1 MDYYRIIADNFQRT
15 IDTIVMSVDPLAEVI
30 ERGGQLMAEALL
42 ADRKIIVCGNGVD
55 AALAQLFTCNL
66 LNRFDEDRPAL
77 PALTLG
83 ADSAS
88 VTAIAQ
94 SIGISEIFS
103 RQLRALGQEGD
114 VLLCINSSIGTGN
127 LLRAVQTAQERNMGV
142 VMMSNVG
149 DSEIGTVLRP
159 EDVELRV
166 DATQPAR
173 IVELHTM
180 VIHHFCEL
188 IDHSLFGTYNRD

>member
-66 LNRFDEDRPAL
+66 LNRFDDDRPAL

-83 ADSAS
+83 TDSAS

-103 RQLRALGQEGD
+103 RQLRALGQAGD

-142 VMMSNVG
+142 VMMSNTW
-149 DSEIGTVLRP
+149 ET
-159 EDVELRV
+159 
-166 DATQPAR
+166 AR
-173 IVELHTM
+173 SALLCAQKTWSCAWM
-180 VIHHFCEL
+180 PRNQRAL
-188 IDHSLFGTYNRD
+188 

>member
-66 LNRFDEDRPAL
+66 LNRFDDDRPAL

-103 RQLRALGQEGD
+103 RQLRALGQAGD
-114 VLLCINSSIGTGN
+114 VLLCINSSTGTDN
-127 LLRAVQTAQERNMGV
+127 LLRAVQIAQERNMGI
-142 VMMSNVG
+142 VMMSNTG
-149 DSEIGTVLRP
+149 DSELGSLMRP
-159 EDVELRV
+159 DDVELRV

-173 IVELHTM
+173 IVEIHTM

-188 IDHSLFGTYNRD
+188 IDHNLFGTYNRD

>member
-15 IDTIVMSVDPLAEVI
+15 IDTIAMSVDPLAEVI
-30 ERGGQLMAEALL
+30 ISGGQLMAEALL

-66 LNRFDEDRPAL
+66 LTRFGDDRPAL
-77 PALTLG
+77 PALTLS
-83 ADSAS
+83 ADSAN

-103 RQLRALGQEGD
+103 RQLRALGQAGD
-114 VLLCINSSIGTGN
+114 VLLCINSSMGTDN
-127 LLRAVQTAQERNMGV
+127 LLRAVQTAQERNMQV
-142 VMMSNVG
+142 IVMSNTG
-149 DSEIGTVLRP
+149 DSDIGTLMRP

-166 DATQPAR
+166 DATQPSR
-173 IVELHTM
+173 IVEIHTM
-180 VIHHFCEL
+180 VIHSLCEL
-188 IDHSLFGTYNRD
+188 IDHTLFVSYNRD

>member
-103 RQLRALGQEGD
+103 RQLRALGQAGD
-114 VLLCINSSIGTGN
+114 VLLCINSSTGTDN
-127 LLRAVQTAQERNMGV
+127 LLRAVQIAQERNMGI
-142 VMMSNVG
+142 VMMSNTG
-149 DSEIGTVLRP
+149 DSEIGSLMRP
-159 EDVELRV
+159 DDVELRV

-173 IVELHTM
+173 IVEIHTM

-188 IDHSLFGTYNRD
+188 IDHNLFGTYNRD